1 MQNNDGG
8 RPGMNPYMRPMGRSS
23 LLSTPAPLT
32 PVQPVQQYTPNE
44 PEAEAPAFSRPLIFA
59 EAPKADPAW
68 ADEPAELDSAAE
80 DAAEQPAEETPLYE
94 QIPMVILPLEDEPAQ
109 EDEEPVEPAEEPAA
123 EEEPVYEEK
132 TLLVILPVEEE
143 PEAEDQPAQEDEEP
157 VEPAEEEEPVYEEE
171 SPVVILPVEDE
182 PEAEEAAE
190 EPADEPEERMVEL
203 PDQLPQEAEDDDDD
217 AAEEPASPFRLW
229 SDPVDYA
236 AAYAMSRVA
245 PELSAEEVAPEVEP
259 QEEILP
265 EEPAPEMA
273 QDMPEEPAAQ
283 PEEGQPAYD
292 FDPAYYAAYWQQWQ
306 NAMEA
311 HQAATCSA
319 CPLLNNQRGKVCY
332 VPVIIPD
339 GTDVDPEAVLTLRSA
354 PRADVPYEK
363 PIAPADVQPEL
374 PMEEDIDDGFD
385 DDDEDFTGEDAMAS
399 EDMPTPQTVPVG
411 GPDLTPKKKKS
422 RKWPW
427 ILLVLVLLLVGGVFT
442 ASRMG
447 YLQSIVDWLGLPE
460 GVVQWLRDITL
471 L

>member
-1 MQNNDGG
+1 MQNNDGA

-80 DAAEQPAEETPLYE
+80 DAVEQPAEETPLYE

-109 EDEEPVEPAEEPAA
+109 EDEEPVEAAEEPAA
-123 EEEPVYEEK
+123 
-132 TLLVILPVEEE
+132 
-143 PEAEDQPAQEDEEP
+143 
-157 VEPAEEEEPVYEEE
+157 EEEPVYEEE

-217 AAEEPASPFRLW
+217 AAEEPASPFHLW
-229 SDPVDYA
+229 LEPVDYA

-245 PELSAEEVAPEVEP
+245 PELSAEEAVPEVQP
-259 QEEILP
+259 QEESLP

-319 CPLLNNQRGKVCY
+319 CPLLNNHRGKVCY

-374 PMEEDIDDGFD
+374 PPEEDIDDGFD
-385 DDDEDFTGEDAMAS
+385 DDDEDFTGEDAMAN